1 MVEIINNDLQSTAT
15 YYQSIQNHFSYR
27 LRQIIVIELNNAEER
42 IAMVYISASLDLFG
56 TAYPCYRTPTQSSS
70 AIQW

>member
-27 LRQIIVIELNNAEER
+27 LRQIIVIELNNAENGLQWF
-42 IAMVYISASLDLFG
+42 ISVPLWIYLEL
-56 TAYPCYRTPTQSSS
+56 PTLVTGPQSRVHSP
-70 AIQW
+70 IQ